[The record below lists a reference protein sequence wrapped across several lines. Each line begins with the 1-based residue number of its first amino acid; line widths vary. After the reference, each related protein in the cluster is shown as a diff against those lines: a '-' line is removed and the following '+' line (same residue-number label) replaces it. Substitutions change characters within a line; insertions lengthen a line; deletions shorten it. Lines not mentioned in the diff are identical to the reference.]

1 MNENTTR
8 EEEAESRKRAMAWT
22 HKGLNLVR
30 QQRFQ
35 EALGCFEE
43 ALALFQQGDERIRVA
58 EQWGNIGSV
67 YRDLEQ
73 PDRALENYQ
82 QALAIYRELGHT
94 ERIADQ
100 CTNIAYT
107 RFMQQDHADA
117 LRWYREALA
126 LYTAAGSE
134 PKLRFTAEN
143 VERLEAVLGESLP

>member
-1 MNENTTR
+1 MNENTSR
-8 EEEAESRKRAMAWT
+8 ETEADPRTRAMVWT
-22 HKGLNLVR
+22 NKGLTLVQ

-35 EALGCFEE
+35 EGLGCFEK
-43 ALALFQQGDERIRVA
+43 ALVLFQQGNERIRVA
-58 EQWGNIGSV
+58 EQWGNIGSA

-73 PDRALENYQ
+73 PDHALENYQ
-82 QALAIYRELGHT
+82 RALAIYRELGHT

-117 LRWYREALA
+117 LKWYREALT

-134 PKLRFTAEN
+134 PKRRLTEVN
-143 VERLEAVLGESLP
+143 VDRLEAVLGET